1 MQSAFLR
8 AIRRNHSV
16 WNKAY
21 KAVIKPSSPA
31 SFTFQPLRGLTQGS
45 DFPDEITRLKSQLA
59 EAEAAR
65 LTDKAARV
73 AAEGKTAAAEA
84 ARVAAE
90 AARVAAEAARVAAED
105 KAAAAEAASL
115 ATEKKAEAAD
125 AARLRSEGRA
135 WALFEDLMENP
146 IDICVGKAYQ
156 ISNTGK
162 FVQALRVPETDS
174 REIPDQLRS
183 RSNPIKFFKTDMFG
197 SSKYRNHE
205 LAHIVPHS
213 RSRAALWTSV
223 LAGILNLQIESP
235 KDESLFRKM
244 IEGHYP
250 SSHTDRRKEGS
261 GLTHQPFN
269 LIALAEQKTWWDEN
283 PSISIFPN
291 LSLDSMIKWDGE
303 DYSAIVVKSSPIVFQ
318 RIGAVN
324 GNLFEWNGDD
334 ERVENSFKGF
344 RDAASLLIA
353 LMKGPVKETHA
364 ITTDYLLCE
373 SMQQYLA
380 KQTTFLAPFPN
391 KSEAVKYRVVKFS
404 AGKRFSDTPSSQG
417 HPAPM
422 PLLLIA
428 KSLNGWFSHL
438 LQQNKLKGF
447 EFPKGVNDAKP
458 FCAVFPIC
466 GVDESDASCPVCLAR
481 EIVRGNPALDH
492 MHFSEEEYAHVQK
505 IADYEEAVDE
515 VGDDIL
521 LTRAS
526 DLIHQV
532 VQSLKYR
539 IEPRNELTVLCF
551 CTGDAHGTFGSYEC
565 VASVN
570 RCPRAQVVKVSS
582 RCFNQ
587 SFLRIR

>member
-16 WNKAY
+16 WNTAY

-59 EAEAAR
+59 
-65 LTDKAARV
+65 
-73 AAEGKTAAAEA
+73 AAEA

-90 AARVAAEAARVAAED
+90 KKTAAAEAARLAEEAARVAAEE
-105 KAAAAEAASL
+105 KAAAAE
-115 ATEKKAEAAD
+115 

-135 WALFEDLMENP
+135 WALFEDLKENP
-146 IDICVGKAYQ
+146 IDICVEKATSGYQ

-223 LAGILNLQIESP
+223 LASILNLQIESP
-235 KDESLFRKM
+235 KDVSLFRKM
-244 IEGHYP
+244 IEGHYS

-291 LSLDSMIKWDGE
+291 LSLDSMIKWDGQ
-303 DYSAIVVKSSPIVFQ
+303 DYSAIVVTSSPIVFQ

-353 LMKGPVKETHA
+353 LMKGHVKETHT

-404 AGKRFSDTPSSQG
+404 AGKRFSDTPSPQG

-438 LQQNKLKGF
+438 LQQKKLKGF

-515 VGDDIL
+515 VGDEIL

-526 DLIHQV
+526 DLIHQGMHTERV
-532 VQSLKYR
+532 VHMSAL
-539 IEPRNELTVLCF
+539 
-551 CTGDAHGTFGSYEC
+551 H
-565 VASVN
+565 
-570 RCPRAQVVKVSS
+570 RAIAGLG
-582 RCFNQ
+582 
-587 SFLRIR
+587 LRS